1 MHNKNN
7 LYRTYKRFI
16 RDFQQ
21 DLEKEFRLKRDY
33 TNYLY
38 TIVNIDKET
47 AERYYAEN
55 DRVAKPFVKEY
66 VAKVDSFFRKYN
78 MSELVA
84 LKNVERI
91 NDFNYKV
98 EFCFSLFD
106 SKKRAN
112 RQVLASVILLISSI
126 ISYFLFF

>member
-1 MHNKNN
+1 MSKNN
-7 LYRTYKRFI
+7 KLYKTYKKFI
-16 RDFQQ
+16 REFEQ
-21 DLEKEFRLKRDY
+21 DLDKEFRLRRDY

-38 TIVNIDKET
+38 TVVSIDKNT
-47 AERYYAEN
+47 ADKYYAEN

-66 VAKVDSFFRKYN
+66 IAKVDSFFRKYN

-84 LKNVERI
+84 LRNVERI
-91 NDFNYKV
+91 NDYNYKV
-98 EFCFSLFD
+98 EFSFSLFD

-126 ISYFLFF
+126 VSYFLFF